1 MPIFLSS
8 SFEWT
13 LSADEMRKHGV
24 TAFLPK
30 PYFRSHLLEAL
41 AAYTESGRARRASK
55 EDGGQVL
62 FTGRRVLLA
71 EDNEI
76 NQEIAIE
83 LIGMLGAAV
92 DCAENGQQAVDMFR
106 QAEPG
111 TYDLIFMDIQMPVM
125 DGYAAARAIR
135 ALPRPDGG
143 TIPIVAMTA
152 NAFVEDI
159 RACEEAGM
167 NAHLAKP
174 VSMQQLTDVMLSQLG

>member
-1 MPIFLSS
+1 
-8 SFEWT
+8 
-13 LSADEMRKHGV
+13 
-24 TAFLPK
+24 
-30 PYFRSHLLEAL
+30 
-41 AAYTESGRARRASK
+41 
-55 EDGGQVL
+55 
-62 FTGRRVLLA
+62 
-71 EDNEI
+71 
-76 NQEIAIE
+76 
-83 LIGMLGAAV
+83 MLGAAV